1 MKLNEIDLSK
11 TLAVTHCD
19 FDGES
24 PIILNKFFN
33 IEYAK
38 SISCNYSEDLELE
51 SLRSGSFE
59 NVVYTDFTPSESCRK
74 AIIENNIKC
83 LIIDH
88 HESVK
93 EEIEEFCKS
102 YYNVEYIYDIN
113 KCGTKLY
120 YEWLKEQGY
129 IGNNVCEHLVE
140 LTNTYD
146 LYKKDSP
153 LWKEA
158 ENCNRLLYS
167 SGKYYYKD
175 DRLKCFETFINSMVW
190 KLQNMNEFKFVAWEM
205 EKIQG
210 DINKENELFES
221 IIRNASK
228 EISTRK
234 DSKGHYFIVY
244 TCKSKISAIASRIL
258 DKYKKVDYCIILNDY
273 NPNDIKISL
282 RSRDNFDLLSL
293 CGTSGHSNACG
304 INADS
309 VGDVTK
315 FANDLKNKV
324 IFELGYKEN

>member
-11 TLAVTHCD
+11 TVMVHHID
-19 FDGES
+19 FDGWIPYVLSLYFQINYE
-24 PIILNKFFN
+24 KF
-33 IEYAK
+33 IPT
-38 SISCNYSEDLELE
+38 NYNENTELE
-51 SLRSGSFE
+51 SLQSGLYE
-59 NVVYTDFTPSESCRK
+59 TVIYVDFTPSESCQK
-74 AIIENNIKC
+74 AIVEHNIRC
-83 LIIDH
+83 LILDH
-88 HESVK
+88 HESVC
-93 EEIEEFCKS
+93 EEIKEFCKNYS
-102 YYNVEYIYDIN
+102 NAEYIYNID

-120 YEWLKEQGY
+120 CEWLKEQGY
-129 IGNNVCEHLVE
+129 VGNEVSEHLVE

-146 LYKKDSP
+146 LYKKSSP

-175 DRLKCFETFINSMVW
+175 DRLKCFETFINSMIW
-190 KLQNMNEFKFVAWEM
+190 KLQNMNEFKFVGWEM
-205 EKIQG
+205 EKIQS

-282 RSRDNFDLLSL
+282 RSRDNFDLLTL
-293 CGTSGHSNACG
+293 NHTSGHSNACG